1 MSRYQQEYHLKAS
14 ILAEPAAVYGRL
26 TDFASLQQI
35 VPNIVHAQ
43 GPDGPFTVGT
53 QWHETRNLL
62 FLRPALHLEV
72 TDVQP
77 LRIQWVLRD
86 GHAAFTYTF
95 SLLPSLSTGT
105 TDVLCDVLCTV
116 SYGGTAAA
124 RLACFMQQKDSELL
138 QRLKHLLE
146 QGPAADFSSRPG
158 SGPVAVC

>member
-1 MSRYQQEYHLKAS
+1 MRPTFSSACWS
-14 ILAEPAAVYGRL
+14 A
-26 TDFASLQQI
+26 DFASLQQI

-43 GPDGPFTVGT
+43 GPEGPFTVGT
-53 QWHETRNLL
+53 QWNETRSLL

-86 GHAAFTYTF
+86 GHATFRYTF
-95 SLLPSLSTGT
+95 SLLPSLSPGT

-116 SYGGTAAA
+116 SYGGPAAA

-138 QRLKHLLE
+138 DRLKQLLE
-146 QGPAADFSSRPG
+146 QNPIADICGRPG
-158 SGPVAVC
+158 SGPLAVC